1 MKLSIFNK
9 AFNLAVSKGFNYDY
23 EEIELFE
30 LEEIYE
36 EALEFLK
43 DSLDP
48 ILLDAGEIYGSND
61 HVSYNLP
68 YGQGDST
75 GQFAFDKETET
86 YSHEA
91 QDLDGKLYLI
101 VWKA

>member
-9 AFNLAVSKGFNYDY
+9 AFELATSKGFNYKY
-23 EEIELFE
+23 EELELFE
-30 LEEIYE
+30 LKEIYE

-43 DSLDP
+43 DELEP
-48 ILLDAGEIYGSND
+48 IILDADEISGTND

-91 QDLDGKLYLI
+91 QDIDGKLYLI